1 MTVSSTPHWIMQGLI
16 AAGLSTGAYAA
27 HAQVASI
34 SSATTANIN
43 TTDTARARKDA
54 ATTKDSEALP
64 GVSVKAS
71 TLGNGANYAGKIVQT
86 GQYRGLDALDVPATV
101 STVTRDLLE
110 AQAATGLY
118 DALRNVAGVA
128 RQQSSGI
135 AYDQLTVR
143 GITLDNRG
151 SYFLNGVLPIDN
163 NIWMPMEDKERV
175 EVLKGASALYYGFTV
190 PAGIVNMVMK
200 RAGETPVTSVGTVLD
215 SHGSAG
221 VKADVSRRFGRDNQ
235 FGLRVNAMDEHVE
248 SSIEGDRGYRRFAS
262 VAADWRV
269 NSRLTLKYD
278 LEHIDQRIAE
288 QAGITPQAAVNG
300 VITLPRLPSATTL
313 LVPNDKKTNATST
326 AQLLRADYNLTDNWS
341 ANFTIGQSIT
351 QRDRWLW
358 IMQKYNVNTGAG
370 TLQGS
375 KQNGQFYENKDV
387 RAEVNGL
394 FNTGPVAHDVTLGV
408 QENWLFQ
415 PDFTTYYYT
424 ATQNLYTPRS
434 ITALT
439 AAGSKA
445 FYAQHVRTR
454 GVYLFDRIALTPK
467 WDFTLGARYSDYHQ
481 TQAGTVTQ
489 DVHRTSPSAS
499 LVFKVTPST
508 SIYGSYVEGLE
519 SPGSAPATAS
529 NAYQVL
535 PAAVSRQEE
544 LGVRHRLSTQAMVSL
559 AVFNLRQPTASTDAT
574 GYYGLSGMGRYRGVE
589 FAFQGDATQ
598 RLSIVLSGMYLNSRL
613 MNNSDPTTDGK
624 RPENTPRYTASA
636 FLNYKVPHLPGLS
649 LNGGAYY
656 ISSRPINDANQAFI
670 GGYTLFSAGARYET
684 TLFRKHASFQLN
696 VDNASNKHYWASAG
710 SSQLGIGLER
720 TITLTSTID
729 F

>member
-128 RQQSSGI
+128 RQQLSGI